1 MRFVLMT
8 IFPEFFETPLQAGLL
23 GKALEKGILNVERV
37 NLRDY
42 THDRH
47 NTVDDTPYGGGPG
60 MVMKIEP
67 LAEALDDVKKKWPIR
82 KTVLLSP
89 RGRTFNQ
96 KIASEIVGWEE
107 VCFICGRYEGVDE
120 RLVEGGFVDEE
131 LSIGDFVLNG
141 GETAALAVLETC
153 SRLLPGMVGNALSVE
168 YDSYTSGILDYPHYT
183 KPREFR
189 GLGVPDVLLSGDHA
203 KIDLWRRK
211 TALRA
216 KRDRRPDLLEES
228 KLSKADQKLLRS

>member
-1 MRFVLMT
+1 MRFVLVT
-8 IFPEFFETPLQAGLL
+8 IFPEFFESPLQAGLL

-47 NTVDDTPYGGGPG
+47 NTVDDSPYGGGPG

-96 KIASEIVGWEE
+96 KVAAEIVGWEE

-168 YDSYTSGILDYPHYT
+168 YDSYTSGLLDYPHYT

-189 GLGVPDVLLSGDHA
+189 GLGVPDVLLSGNHA
-203 KIDLWRRK
+203 EIDLWRRK
-211 TALRA
+211 QALRA
-216 KRDRRPDLLEES
+216 TRDRRPDLLQES